1 MTGDVDVVST
11 VTETTKSTTVTSS
24 FRKTLLAESITT
36 GVGGRSYDDD
46 CLTAANSSSSSSS
59 EQVFSASPSFPQG
72 FQFSPDGTC
81 LLTAKANRLELY
93 NTPYCDNK
101 EDEDDANDNK
111 KKEDTCRDRD
121 QQNKQKND
129 IEKNIW
135 EPELICNG
143 GDTVRSYT
151 WYPHMRSSDPAT
163 CCFLGVS
170 RDSPVHLYDAYDGSI
185 RATYC
190 PYNRLDEMESPT
202 TLCFVENGRKIV
214 TGGLKSDRLLHI
226 FDINRP
232 GREHSPP
239 ILKLG
244 KTRRSKDGQ
253 KGLVSAMAY
262 SESRGVIAIGTYSP
276 GSIYLYDLRTYSKS
290 AVAEVVMSSSTSTS
304 FSGSV
309 CVVGH
314 GKREKK
320 NNNKRK
326 RFVPTIMGDD
336 NNGSSNNI
344 TNTDNDL
351 SSYSSSMNF
360 SAAKKQWYCTRTRGG
375 VTQVEFDDSGNGHY
389 LFSTS
394 RRSNAILQW
403 DLRKISSSN
412 YCPGIASFETENNTN
427 QRIEFQVY
435 GDQLW
440 TGGRDGC
447 VRVYSHRNSTSEIS
461 PLLAKIDGF
470 RDCVNGIS
478 LHSESTIDTQLLVS
492 KMNDEGSNN
501 TSDDKDRNSTNVK
514 KSLLAVAIGSRQFP
528 SDNDWENDDP
538 HISLTNRTHQ
548 YMGSAQVYSVY

>member
-1 MTGDVDVVST
+1 
-11 VTETTKSTTVTSS
+11 
-24 FRKTLLAESITT
+24 
-36 GVGGRSYDDD
+36 
-46 CLTAANSSSSSSS
+46 
-59 EQVFSASPSFPQG
+59 
-72 FQFSPDGTC
+72 
-81 LLTAKANRLELY
+81 
-93 NTPYCDNK
+93 
-101 EDEDDANDNK
+101 
-111 KKEDTCRDRD
+111 
-121 QQNKQKND
+121 
-129 IEKNIW
+129 
-135 EPELICNG
+135 
-143 GDTVRSYT
+143 
-151 WYPHMRSSDPAT
+151 
-163 CCFLGVS
+163 
-170 RDSPVHLYDAYDGSI
+170 
-185 RATYC
+185 
-190 PYNRLDEMESPT
+190 MESPT
-202 TLCFVENGRKIV
+202 TLCFVENGRKLV

-304 FSGSV
+304 FGGSV

-326 RFVPTIMGDD
+326 RFVPTTMCDD

-344 TNTDNDL
+344 TNTT
-351 SSYSSSMNF
+351 F

-403 DLRKISSSN
+403 DLRKISSSS
-412 YCPGIASFETENNTN
+412 YCPGIASFETDNDTN
-427 QRIEFQVY
+427 QRIEFQIY
-435 GDQLW
+435 GDQIW

-447 VRVYSHRNSTSEIS
+447 VRVYSHRKSTSEIS
-461 PLLAKIDGF
+461 PLLAKFDGF

-478 LHSESTIDTQLLVS
+478 LHSDSTIDTQQLES
-492 KMNDEGSNN
+492 NMHDES
-501 TSDDKDRNSTNVK
+501 SDNCDDEDCNSSSVK

-528 SDNDWENDDP
+528 SDKDWESDDP
-538 HISLTNRTHQ
+538 HISLTDRTNQ
-548 YMGSAQVYSVY
+548 YIGSAQVYRV